1 MKKQQDKRTARGAK
15 KTDRAEI
22 ILHLF
27 REFPNNK
34 FSLKQLASASGG
46 ASKEGR
52 RETLEILGRLFEEGI
67 VEECA
72 REKYRLTQKHLP
84 HYEGIADM
92 TAGIYMMPPASDSKD
107 LPRFEALVKYHRC
120 ACDQTFTF
128 SGTKSR
134 DERDLWLT
142 LSDNLY
148 MRPFEYII
156 PIQILSARI
165 PSLKGVEGLGHDR
178 FKVLDGLVKTK
189 ARHD

>member
-1 MKKQQDKRTARGAK
+1 
-15 KTDRAEI
+15 
-22 ILHLF
+22 
-27 REFPNNK
+27 
-34 FSLKQLASASGG
+34 
-46 ASKEGR
+46 
-52 RETLEILGRLFEEGI
+52 
-67 VEECA
+67 
-72 REKYRLTQKHLP
+72 
-84 HYEGIADM
+84 M